1 MKLTAPL
8 EHLLLAFLFLV
19 SACSSTQ
26 TERID
31 AKTGTD
37 VAAGKIL
44 IVYLSRTKN
53 TKAVAEMIQKNVGG
67 KLVAIELEKPYPE
80 NYQATVAQVASEN
93 QSGYLPPLKTKID
106 SIGQYDVVFVG
117 FPTWGMQLP
126 PPMKS
131 FLKQYDLSGKTII
144 PFNTNGG
151 YGIGST
157 FETVRQLCPN
167 SKILEGYSTRGGLER
182 DGQLLMIKDDKAR
195 QTQDEIKQWLEKLK
209 MI

>member
-8 EHLLLAFLFLV
+8 GHMLLAFLFLI

-31 AKTGTD
+31 AETSAD
-37 VAAGKIL
+37 VAASKIL
-44 IVYLSRTKN
+44 IVYLSRTNN

-80 NYQATVAQVASEN
+80 NYQTTVAQVASEN

-131 FLKQYDLSGKTII
+131 FLKQYDLSGRTII

-157 FETVRQLCPN
+157 FETVRQLCPD

-182 DGQLLMIKDDKAR
+182 DGQLLMIKDEKAR
-195 QTQDEIKQWLEKLK
+195 QTQDEVKEWLRKLK
-209 MI
+209 II